1 MLVYWLLFGFFAIGT
16 LLLPDASQRNQR
28 FKIVLLGFGA
38 ALIALLIGVRY
49 EVGGDWGAYEQML
62 SYARYS
68 DLLSTLDDG
77 DPAYQL
83 LNWVVARVGGEIW
96 LVNLFCG
103 AVFAWGLARLCRAQP
118 DPWLAML
125 IAIPYLTIVV
135 AMGYS
140 RQAVAI
146 GIVMAGL
153 ASLQQHASI
162 ARFAIYV
169 AIAAMFHRTSVVAL
183 PLVVLASNRN
193 LFGNLLLVVSV
204 TAMLY
209 DIALEDSIDR
219 YLRNYVEAAYGSQGA
234 AIRVAM
240 AIVPAALFLLFRSK
254 LQLSKVDGRLW
265 LNFSIA
271 AFGLL
276 GLLFILPSSTVVDR
290 LALYVL
296 PLQLVVLSR
305 VPRLFNS
312 QGFGRLLIFLYAF
325 AVQFVWLNYA
335 EHAEYWLPYR
345 FYPFGS

>member
-1 MLVYWLLFGFFAIGT
+1 LFGFFAVGS
-16 LLLPDASQRNQR
+16 LVLPDVHERDQG
-28 FKIVLLGFGA
+28 FKVALLGFGVT
-38 ALIALLIGVRY
+38 LIALLIGVRY
-49 EVGGDWGAYEQML
+49 QVGGDWGAYEKML

-68 DLLSTLDDG
+68 DLWTTLSEG

-83 LNWVVARVGGEIW
+83 LTWLVARSGAEIW
-96 LVNLFCG
+96 AVNLFCG
-103 AVFAWGLARLCRAQP
+103 AVFAWGLGRLCRAQP

-153 ASLQQHASI
+153 AALQQNASV

-193 LFGNLLLVVSV
+193 LLGNVLLVVSG
-204 TAMLY
+204 TAILY
-209 DIALEDSIDR
+209 DLALQDSIDR
-219 YLRNYVEAAYGSQGA
+219 YLRNYLDAATDSQGA
-234 AIRVAM
+234 AIRVSM
-240 AIVPAALFLLFRSK
+240 SIVPATLFLLFRSK
-254 LQLSKVDGRLW
+254 LQISVIDGRLW
-265 LNFSIA
+265 LNFAIA
-271 AFGLL
+271 SFILL
-276 GLLFILPSSTVVDR
+276 GLLFVLPSSTVVDR

-296 PLQLVVLSR
+296 PLQLVILSR
-305 VPRLFNS
+305 LPRLFH
-312 QGFGRLLIFLYAF
+312 GKTLARLLIMLYTF

-335 EHAEYWLPYR
+335 AHAEYWLPYR
-345 FYPFGS
+345 FYPFGG